1 MKRKIFIILL
11 FGITLGLINSGAL
24 IQVQSTPEWTVKID
38 GVVSH
43 PTTLTITE
51 IMTMPNRTVYA
62 ELYCYGSFIT
72 GGNWTGVSL
81 RFILE
86 MVGYDQ
92 NAMSVGFSATD
103 GYSRGISLNDAMR
116 ENVIIAYEI
125 DMNPLPETLRLVV
138 PGANGEF
145 WVAGIDHIFVST
157 NSPSYSQSA
166 GSSFSPPAWMQ
177 QQVSIPE
184 PSQSPEPTSTPT
196 PEPQPTPS
204 PSTSPSLAPITTDF
218 ENEPFPITWVVTATV
233 IGATVCIGF
242 LVYSKRHKRNTTIL

>member
-11 FGITLGLINSGAL
+11 FGIALGLITSGAL
-24 IQVQSTPEWTVKID
+24 IQVQSAPEWTVKID
-38 GVVSH
+38 GVVSD
-43 PTTLTITE
+43 PTTFTITE
-51 IMTMPNRTVYA
+51 IMMMPNRTVYA
-62 ELYCYGSFIT
+62 DLYCYGSYVT

-86 MVGYDQ
+86 TVGYDQ

-103 GYSRGISLNDAMR
+103 GYSRGISLNVAMR
-116 ENVIIAYEI
+116 EDVIIAYEI
-125 DMNPLPETLRLVV
+125 DMDPLPDILRLVV

-166 GSSFSPPAWMQ
+166 GSSFYPPAWMR
-177 QQVSIPE
+177 QQVPIPE
-184 PSQSPEPTSTPT
+184 PSQLPEPTSTPN
-196 PEPQPTPS
+196 PQPQPTPS

-218 ENEPFPITWVVTATV
+218 ESEPFPIIWVMTVTA
-233 IGATVCIGF
+233 IGTTVCIGF
-242 LVYSKRHKRNTTIL
+242 LVYSKRHKRNTRIF